1 MMEERSLS
9 YMNAKQLGDLIEDDY
24 DTNASF
30 ESDQDGLRN
39 EVGNETE
46 PQEASDHEHRSNQHR
61 QGGCGS

>member
-9 YMNAKQLGDLIEDDY
+9 YMNTKQLGDLIEDDY

-46 PQEASDHEHRSNQHR
+46 PQEASDHEHRSNQ
-61 QGGCGS
+61 QQ